1 VVVVVGIYMCCII
14 GEVRYYIT
22 VLDREEEEE
31 GNL

>member
-1 VVVVVGIYMCCII
+1 MVVVVGIYMCCII